1 MNEMGVTSNKPYKK
15 SARIAGEV
23 MGKFHPHGDSSIYE
37 AMVRMSQNFK
47 MLVPLIDMHGNNGSI
62 DGDSAAAMRYTEA
75 RLSKEAEYLLKDID
89 KRTVNFVPNFDD
101 EEVEPTVLP
110 ARFPNLLVNGAMGIS
125 AGYATKIPPHNLR
138 EVIDATIAL
147 IDNPNLTSEDLLKY
161 IKGPDFPTGGIVQ
174 GKGIKQALT
183 TGAGRIMIRAKTT
196 IEEISKSQ
204 DRIVV
209 TEIPYE
215 VVKAIQ

>member
-1 MNEMGVTSNKPYKK
+1 
-15 SARIAGEV
+15 
-23 MGKFHPHGDSSIYE
+23 
-37 AMVRMSQNFK
+37 
-47 MLVPLIDMHGNNGSI
+47 
-62 DGDSAAAMRYTEA
+62 
-75 RLSKEAEYLLKDID
+75 
-89 KRTVNFVPNFDD
+89 
-101 EEVEPTVLP
+101 
-110 ARFPNLLVNGAMGIS
+110 MGIS

-174 GKGIKQALT
+174 GKEGIKQALT

-215 VVKAIQ
+215 VVKADLVKSIDTLRIANNIEDILEVRDETDQEGLRIAIDLKKGADSNLILN